1 MIVPLQPKSS
11 DQLISEIKAALSV
24 LDEYYLQVE
33 DLLHIED
40 LDVFL
45 LEVPKHFN
53 MKFYSML
60 DAKFAELSGGAQ
72 YKFTRL

>member
-1 MIVPLQPKSS
+1 MELEERKIKEIEHSDRRRSIVRAHEYKTDANPE
-11 DQLISEIKAALSV
+11 QL
-24 LDEYYLQVE
+24 E
-33 DLLHIED
+33 DKYIEREKE
-40 LDVFL
+40 F
-45 LEVPKHFN
+45 EQHFSN